1 MRDAQQLIQMFRQV
15 VQIARDDPDAAQQ
28 VREAIIE
35 SELLSV
41 FGANDALDPVE
52 LLDLGGE
59 PTLRLRL
66 REMPLADLKALVARL
81 DYDPEKE
88 SARWRS
94 AAKFIDLIV
103 TKARAQL
110 EAEEAAAQ
118 AQPAALA
125 GASWLL

>member
-1 MRDAQQLIQMFRQV
+1 MRDPQQLIQMFRQV

-41 FGANDALDPVE
+41 FGANDTLDPVE

-66 REMPLADLKALVARL
+66 REMALADLKALVARL

-94 AAKFIDLIV
+94 TAKFIDLIV
-103 TKARAQL
+103 TKAQKQL
-110 EAEEAAAQ
+110 AEEEAAAL
-118 AQPAALA
+118 AQPAPLA
-125 GASWLL
+125 AASWLL

>member
-41 FGANDALDPVE
+41 FGANDTLDPVE

-66 REMPLADLKALVARL
+66 REMALADLKALVARL
-81 DYDPEKE
+81 DPEKE

-103 TKARAQL
+103 TKAQKQL
-110 EAEEAAAQ
+110 AEEEAAAL
-118 AQPAALA
+118 AQPATLA